1 MLLNDGAC
9 QFPYTLQSLLRHRFK
24 HILPH
29 PPIAPLS
36 LLSMPPER
44 YCGDIMLLGYVY
56 LGLDASL
63 VICFQ
68 NAN

>member
-1 MLLNDGAC
+1 
-9 QFPYTLQSLLRHRFK
+9 FPTRFRASSDIDSSTSSL
-24 HILPH
+24 H
-29 PPIAPLS
+29 PPIAPVT